1 VIGAFPVSPE
11 CGSGTTSA
19 AVNELAQHPKVRYS
33 YDQLR
38 ARGETG
44 RHTQRQPTNR
54 LVGILHTCVEPGVL
68 YNPLVA
74 GPQESEVAA

>member
-11 CGSGTTSA
+11 CGSGTRNA
-19 AVNELAQHPKVRYS
+19 PINELAQHPKVRYH

-38 ARGETG
+38 ARGKTG
-44 RHTQRQPTNR
+44 RHTQRQLANR
-54 LVGILHTCVEPGVL
+54 LIGILHTCVERGVL

-74 GPQESEVAA
+74 GPQESEIAA